1 LIAQQVQVQ
10 ELQPGQV
17 LESVPAQESQLVQ
30 AQELVLVLV
39 LQLVQ
44 AQESVQAQVLESQL
58 ELVQVQHPLHQPPQ
72 SPFQRQPSHLQQ
84 RESLSTLQ
92 QLAKVL
98 PYQLCL

>member
-1 LIAQQVQVQ
+1 LIAQLEQVQ
-10 ELQPGQV
+10 ELQPERV

-30 AQELVLVLV
+30 AQELVLV

-58 ELVQVQHPLHQPPQ
+58 ALVQVQHPLHQPPQ
-72 SPFQRQPSHLQQ
+72 SPFQLQLSRLQQ

-92 QLAKVL
+92 QLVKVL
-98 PYQLCL
+98 PYRLCL